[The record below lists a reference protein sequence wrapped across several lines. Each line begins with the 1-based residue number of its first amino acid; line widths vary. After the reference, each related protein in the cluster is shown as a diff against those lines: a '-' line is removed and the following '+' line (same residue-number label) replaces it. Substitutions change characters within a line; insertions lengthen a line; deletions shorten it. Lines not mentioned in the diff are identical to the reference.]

1 MKNLIYIIQI
11 VVSILLMIT
20 VLMQQKGSGL
30 GAGFGGEGTVYR
42 TKRGAEKFIFRFT
55 IVLAFLFLATS
66 LANLFIE

>member
-1 MKNLIYIIQI
+1 MKNIIYIIQI

-30 GAGFGGEGTVYR
+30 GAGFGGENSVYR

-55 IVLAFLFLATS
+55 IILAFLFLATS
-66 LANLFIE
+66 LANLFVE

>member
-11 VVSILLMIT
+11 VISILLMISI
-20 VLMQQKGSGL
+20 LIQQKGSGL
-30 GAGFGGEGTVYR
+30 GAGFGGDNAIYR

-55 IVLAFLFLATS
+55 LILALLFLATS